1 MHQIVDDCPSHRDFT
16 QYCDPT
22 LGVQEVG
29 SPRQMIEEHVVHAV
43 TPFHSHCEQLDYQ
56 TTDAPQFIDITDEVA
71 QAVSRSGVMNGILVV
86 FSRHTTA
93 AIKINEFE
101 PELVKDMTR
110 FLSEIAPLDRD
121 YHHNN
126 FDVRT
131 VNMTDDEYPNAHSHC
146 QHLLLSA
153 SESIPILDGRIHLGR
168 WQRIF
173 LVELDRPKAR
183 QVTVQSIGV

>member
-1 MHQIVDDCPSHRDFT
+1 
-16 QYCDPT
+16 
-22 LGVQEVG
+22 
-29 SPRQMIEEHVVHAV
+29 MIEEHTVEAAS
-43 TPFHSHCEQLDYQ
+43 PFRTHSENLNYA
-56 TTDAPQFIDITDEVA
+56 TTDAPQFVDITDEVM
-71 QAVSRSGVMNGILVV
+71 GVVDRAGVTQGIVVV

-93 AIKINEFE
+93 AIKINESE

-110 FLSEIAPLDRD
+110 FLSEIAPLDRE

-131 VNMTDDEYPNAHSHC
+131 VNMTPDEYPNAHAHC

-153 SESIPILDGRIHLGR
+153 GESVPIIDGQIHLGR

-173 LVELDRPKAR
+173 LIELDRPKSR
-183 QVTVQSIGV
+183 QVSVQIIGV